1 MYRIKGDVLFLQRDV
16 LRVVTTVF
24 STEYFYESQTSSR
37 DPLEYSGDSCVY
49 ILSVL

>member
-1 MYRIKGDVLFLQRDV
+1 VCRIKGEVLFLQRV

-37 DPLEYSGDSCVY
+37 DPLLEYSGDSCVY